1 MKKVLVIG
9 STGMLGRTMEKY
21 FKSQGYIVCVLN
33 RKDLN
38 LSSCSWD
45 ELEDKIIE
53 SDCDV
58 AINCAGLIVQRKDT
72 PVEDFLMVNSI
83 IPRWLAN
90 ICEQQNIE
98 LYHPTTDCI
107 YDGSKGPYEED
118 EPYTENG
125 IYGVSKSLGEPSN
138 CAVIRSSIIG
148 EEENNKLSFLE
159 WVRNNAGNTVNGY
172 TNHLWNGVTCL
183 EMCKIIDEIIKS
195 DTYFKGTKHYYSPTV
210 SKADMVNYVNE
221 IYDLGIT
228 VNSMSAGDGVVDKSL
243 RSRYTESRKD
253 LKEQIKEQMD
263 FWNE

>member
-9 STGMLGRTMEKY
+9 SNGMLGRTMEKY
-21 FKSQGYIVCVLN
+21 FKLQGYIVSVLN
-33 RKDLN
+33 RKDLD

-45 ELEDKIIE
+45 ELGGMIIE
-53 SDCDV
+53 SGCDV
-58 AINCAGLIVQRKDT
+58 VINCAGLIVQRKDT

-90 ICEQQNIE
+90 ICEQQNVE

-107 YDGSKGPYEED
+107 YDGSKGSYEEG

-125 IYGVSKSLGEPSN
+125 IYGVSKALGEPSN

-148 EEENNKLSFLE
+148 EEESNKLSFLE
-159 WVRNNAGNTVNGY
+159 WVRNNAGNYVNGY

-183 EMCKIIDEIIKS
+183 EMCKIINEMIKS
-195 DTYFKGTKHYYSPTV
+195 GTYFKGTKHYYSPTV
-210 SKADMVNYVNE
+210 SKADMINYINE
-221 IYDLGIT
+221 VYNLGIT
-228 VNSMSAGDGVVDKSL
+228 VNSMSVGNGIVNKSL